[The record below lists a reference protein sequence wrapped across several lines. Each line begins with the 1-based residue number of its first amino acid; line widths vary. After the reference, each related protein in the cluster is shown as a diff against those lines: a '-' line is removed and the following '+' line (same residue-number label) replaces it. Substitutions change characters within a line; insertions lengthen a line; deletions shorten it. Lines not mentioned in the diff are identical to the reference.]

1 MDTPHD
7 MQAPGIGAGWRAAGA
22 LLAAALALPAGAQTV
37 PRAGGEMPVAPISP
51 PAVPPPVVVPPPVAA
66 PGVSPGGAS
75 FELRRVRFAGA
86 TVFSDSELQAIAA
99 PDIGRRVT
107 LADLEALA
115 QRVTAYYRSWGY
127 LLAQAIVPVQEVAGG
142 VVEVSVLEG
151 RLGRVIVEL
160 DPQTPIGE
168 ARVREFVDRLPV
180 GRPLREDTLTRV
192 LLLLSDLPGVRAEA
206 ALGAGEAPGS
216 TDLTIT
222 VAPSRRWDLNF
233 DADNYGL
240 QSTSLY
246 RVGVSGRWNSPFGVG
261 DNLDLRLQAGVD
273 GRLAFGRIGYE
284 RPVGGDGVRAGVA
297 LSTLDYALVSSFTG
311 LDADGRATVLELATT
326 YALLRSRERNLF
338 SKVLLQRM
346 WLTES
351 YSTVGLDFDKTIT
364 GFGMSLNYEGSDR
377 VLGGGYTGGGLNFY
391 FGNLSL
397 DSATAA
403 EDARN
408 TAGHFNVVA
417 YNLSRLQSLRSDAQ
431 VFVGV
436 TGQLTDRNLD
446 PVQKIALGGPQAV
459 RAYAPAAVIADEG
472 AVIHAELRYSP
483 RAELSLQGF
492 YDWGWGRLNKDPVPA
507 FDADNVV
514 RLWGYGAGLFW
525 GGSEGLTVR
534 ASVAWPNR
542 RLPGSDQQVPQVYVQ
557 IAYSM

>member
-1 MDTPHD
+1 MH
-7 MQAPGIGAGWRAAGA
+7 ALRIVGGWRAAA
-22 LLAAALALPAGAQTV
+22 LSCAGLVLALALPAAAQTV
-37 PRAGGEMPVAPISP
+37 PRAGGEMPVAPITP
-51 PAVPPPVVVPPPVAA
+51 PAVPPPVVVPPPIAA
-66 PGVSPGGAS
+66 PGAAAGGAS

-86 TVFSDSELQAIAA
+86 TVFSDAELQAIAA

-115 QRVTAYYRSWGY
+115 QRVTAHYRAWGY
-127 LLAQAIVPVQEVAGG
+127 LLAQAIVPVQEVTGG
-142 VVEVSVLEG
+142 VVEISVLEG
-151 RLGRVIVEL
+151 RLGKVHIEL

-168 ARVREFVDRLPV
+168 AQVREFVDRLPV

-192 LLLLSDLPGVRAEA
+192 LMLLSDLPGVRAEA

-222 VAPSRRWDLNF
+222 VGPRRRWDLNF

-246 RVGVSGRWNSPFGVG
+246 RVGAAGRWHSPLGVG
-261 DNLDLRLQAGVD
+261 DNLDLRLQSGVD
-273 GRLAFGRIGYE
+273 GRLAFGRVGYE
-284 RPVGGDGVRAGVA
+284 RPIGGDGIRAGIA
-297 LSTLDYALVSSFTG
+297 LSTLGYALVSDFVG

-326 YALLRSRERNLF
+326 YPLLRSRERNLF
-338 SKVLLQRM
+338 SKIMLQRM

-351 YSTVGLDFDKTIT
+351 YSAVGLDFDKTIT

-377 VLGGGYTGGGLNFY
+377 VLGGGYTGAGLNLY

-408 TAGHFNVVA
+408 TAGHFNIAA
-417 YNLSRLQSLRSDAQ
+417 YNLSRLQSLRPDAQ
-431 VFVGV
+431 AFVGV
-436 TGQLTDRNLD
+436 TGQITDRNLD

-459 RAYAPAAVIADEG
+459 RAYAPAAIIADEG

-483 RAELSLQGF
+483 MAELSLQGF
-492 YDWGWGRLNKDPVPA
+492 YDWGWGRINKDPVPA
-507 FDADNVV
+507 FDAYNIV
-514 RLWGYGAGLFW
+514 RVWGYGVGLYW

-534 ASVAWPNR
+534 ASVAWPSR
-542 RLPGSDQQVPQVYVQ
+542 RLPGTDPQVPQVYLQVG
-557 IAYSM
+557 YSM